1 MNRQR
6 FYQSKVHMQ
15 NTFMRK
21 KEETKRSWLVFD
33 ASGKTLGRF
42 ASEVTKVLR
51 GKHRPDYTPNIDC
64 GDGVIIINA
73 EKIRVTGAKEAQKIY
88 RYYTG
93 YMSGMREIP
102 YRNMMAKKPE
112 YILEHAISGMMP
124 KSRLAKAQLK
134 KLRIFKGPKHDL
146 ENQQPS
152 LINI

>member
-1 MNRQR
+1 
-6 FYQSKVHMQ
+6 MQ
-15 NTFMRK
+15 NTSMLKR
-21 KEETKRSWLVFD
+21 EQTKRSWFILD

-73 EKIRVTGAKEAQKIY
+73 EKIRVTGSKAAQKIY

-93 YMSGMREIP
+93 YMGGMREIP
-102 YRNMMAKKPE
+102 YRQMLAKKPA

-124 KSRLAKAQLK
+124 KTRLGKAQLK
-134 KLRIFKGPKHDL
+134 KLRIFKGAEHNLD
-146 ENQQPS
+146 NHQPIS
-152 LINI
+152 ITL